1 MMTVNTWRDCEH
13 SAERSKKS
21 LLVKYGPSS
30 KIKQNQAKSSKIKE
44 IKQNQ
49 AKVYFIM
56 GVKILGQVAL
66 LMNCCWNFWNTNVCF
81 DISIISKD
89 LLARKSSK
97 KRLLPIY
104 LFVCCLFVCLLIC
117 LLFVCL
123 FVVVCCLFVCCC
135 LFVVC
140 LFVDLFVW
148 PIWMLICSS
157 DAQLVTRS
165 SAKRPMNNYQSPNY
179 GTNWEYKYKY
189 T

>member
-1 MMTVNTWRDCEH
+1 MTVNTWRDCEH

-30 KIKQNQAKSSKIKE
+30 KIKQNQA
-44 IKQNQ
+44 N
-49 AKVYFIM
+49 VYFTM
-56 GVKILGQVAL
+56 GCEDSWQVAL
-66 LMNCCWNFWNTNVCF
+66 LMNCCWNCRITTVCF

-123 FVVVCCLFVCCC
+123 FVVVCCLFVCCLFVCC
-135 LFVVC
+135 LFVCWFVC
-140 LFVDLFVW
+140 LTNLNVNLQLWCTVG
-148 PIWMLICSS
+148 C
-157 DAQLVTRS
+157 AQLGET
-165 SAKRPMNNYQSPNY
+165 
-179 GTNWEYKYKY
+179 TDE
-189 T
+189 